1 MSTRITNAMRT
12 LLTSLGID
20 PSASTP
26 PNLGSESDTA
36 AATGSAFAQI
46 NDLQNKVGLPAD
58 TASATGSAFAR
69 ANDLQNKVGLPAD
82 TASASGSLFAR
93 AKFNK
98 DAADALDL
106 RADAMSVDIGAST
119 DTASA
124 SGSLFARAKFNKDAA
139 DALDLRAGAIEAS
152 LLDVQ
157 TITLDT
163 VVPSDA
169 VSVGGTTLTFV
180 ATDPGA
186 NEVLVGADDAESAT
200 NLAAAITALS
210 GVSATADGAVVTV
223 TADTVGRGVGV
234 WPQDTTMVV
243 ASQTESNVM
252 GLLHGLIVE
261 INDLQNRVTAIE
273 ET

>member
-1 MSTRITNAMRT
+1 MSTRVTNAMRT
-12 LLTSLGID
+12 LLRQLGID

-36 AATGSAFAQI
+36 AVAGSAFAQI

-58 TASATGSAFAR
+58 TASATGSAFA
-69 ANDLQNKVGLPAD
+69 QINKAQ
-82 TASASGSLFAR
+82 
-93 AKFNK
+93 
-98 DAADALDL
+98 
-106 RADAMSVDIGAST
+106 VDIGAST

-139 DALDLRAGAIEAS
+139 DALDLRADAIEAA

-163 VVPSDA
+163 VVPTDA
-169 VSVGGTTLTFV
+169 VYVWDTKLTFV
-180 ATDPGA
+180 AADPGA
-186 NEVLVGADDAESAT
+186 NEVLVGADDAGSAT

-223 TADTVGRGVGV
+223 TADTVGRVVGIASAA
-234 WPQDTTMVV
+234 TTMVV
-243 ASQTESNVM
+243 ASQTASNVM
-252 GLLHGLIVE
+252 GMLHNLIVE
-261 INDLQNRVTAIE
+261 IGALDARVTAIE
-273 ET
+273 GT

>member
-1 MSTRITNAMRT
+1 MSTRVTNAMRT
-12 LLTSLGID
+12 LLRQLGID
-20 PSASTP
+20 ITASTL

-36 AATGSAFAQI
+36 AVAGSAFAQI

-58 TASATGSAFAR
+58 TAAATGSAFA
-69 ANDLQNKVGLPAD
+69 QINKAQ
-82 TASASGSLFAR
+82 
-93 AKFNK
+93 
-98 DAADALDL
+98 
-106 RADAMSVDIGAST
+106 VDIGAST

-139 DALDLRAGAIEAS
+139 DALALRADAIEAS

-163 VVPSDA
+163 VVPTDA
-169 VSVGGTTLTFV
+169 VSVGGTVLTFV
-180 ATDPGA
+180 AADPGA
-186 NEVLVGADDAESAT
+186 NEVLVGADDAGSAT

-223 TADTVGRGVGV
+223 TADTAGRGVAIVSG
-234 WPQDTTMVV
+234 DTTMVV
-243 ASQTESNVM
+243 ASVTASNVM
-252 GLLHGLIVE
+252 GMLHSLIVE
-261 INDLQNRVTAIE
+261 IGALDARVTAIE

>member
-12 LLTSLGID
+12 LLASLGID

-26 PNLGSESDTA
+26 PNLGSEADTA

-46 NDLQNKVGLPAD
+46 NKAQ
-58 TASATGSAFAR
+58 
-69 ANDLQNKVGLPAD
+69 
-82 TASASGSLFAR
+82 
-93 AKFNK
+93 
-98 DAADALDL
+98 
-106 RADAMSVDIGAST
+106 VDIGAST

-139 DALDLRAGAIEAS
+139 DALDLRADAIEAS

-163 VVPSDA
+163 VVPTDA

-180 ATDPGA
+180 AADPGA
-186 NEVLVGADDAESAT
+186 NEVLVGADDAGSAT

-210 GVSATADGAVVTV
+210 GVSATSDGAVVTV
-223 TADTVGRGVGV
+223 TADTVGRGVV
-234 WPQDTTMVV
+234 VVSADTTMVV
-243 ASQTESNVM
+243 ASQTASSVM
-252 GLLHGLIVE
+252 WMLHSLITE
-261 INDLQNRVTAIE
+261 IGAIDARVTAIE
-273 ET
+273 GE